1 MPDVGVVIMARPLRK
16 SLAEHIQ
23 FFGRGLRAHP
33 DKDHCIVL
41 DHSGNCTRFWKEWN
55 QFFESG
61 VIELDDKEK
70 KAKQKNQEDDSP
82 SMVKC
87 PSCKHLHQAQPFCPN
102 CGHEYPKRA
111 GVAHIAGTL
120 KEIGGNRSDGVNYDF
135 DRDLWPQIVD
145 YAHSKR
151 GPGEHGRKLALAL
164 FKNMTGSWPKKSFE
178 TTPRVPFTTPVYRQ
192 IQRCMISYQKSAAKQ
207 RRAA

>member
-1 MPDVGVVIMARPLRK
+1 MARPLRK

-33 DKDHCIVL
+33 DKEHCIVL
-41 DHSGNCTRFWKEWN
+41 DHSGNSTRFWKDWN

-70 KAKQKNQEDDSP
+70 NKAKPKNQEDDGP

-87 PSCKHLHQAQPFCPN
+87 PSCKHLHQTQPFCPN
-102 CGHEYPKRA
+102 CGHEYPKRMS
-111 GVAHIAGTL
+111 VAHVSGQL
-120 KEIGGNRSDGVNYDF
+120 HEIGLAGNDF
-135 DRDLWPQIVD
+135 HRHLWPQIVD
-145 YAHSKR
+145 YAHVQR

-164 FKNMTGSWPKKSFE
+164 FKNITGEWPKQSFE
-178 TTPRVPFTTPVYRQ
+178 KTQRMPFTNPVYRQ
-192 IQRCMISYQKSAAKQ
+192 IQRCMIAYQRSAAKA